1 MITIKTNHG
10 DISVELFDE
19 KAPISCENFRQ
30 YVKDGHFAG
39 TIFHRVMPNFMIQGG
54 GMDEKMRSKTTRDP
68 IKNEADN
75 GESNARGTLA
85 MARTAV
91 VDSATSQFFI
101 NLRDNDFLNHSTRDF
116 GYAVFGKV
124 TGGMDVVDAITAVET
139 GNQAGHSDVPVETVK
154 IVEVKIVE
162 VKIDD

>member
-10 DISVELFDE
+10 DISVELFEE

-30 YVKDGHFAG
+30 YVADGHFNG
-39 TIFHRVMPNFMIQGG
+39 TIFHRVIPNFMIQCG
-54 GMDEKMRSKTTRDP
+54 GMDADMNSKPTRDP

-75 GESNARGTLA
+75 GETNLRGTLA
-85 MARTAV
+85 MARTGV

-101 NLRDNDFLNHSTRDF
+101 NLRDNDFLNHGGRDF

-124 TGGMDVVDAITAVET
+124 TDGMDVVDAIAAVAT
-139 GNQAGHSDVPVETVK
+139 GNSGGHQDVPLEPVT
-154 IVEVKIVE
+154 ILEVSAG
-162 VKIDD
+162 

>member
-30 YVKDGHFAG
+30 YIKDGHFDG
-39 TIFHRVMPNFMIQGG
+39 TIFHRVIPNFMIQGG
-54 GMDEKMRSKTTRDP
+54 GMDESMSPKATRDP

-75 GESNARGTLA
+75 GEKNERGTLA
-85 MARTAV
+85 MARTGV

-101 NLRDNDFLNHSTRDF
+101 NLNNNDFLNHGGRDF
-116 GYAVFGKV
+116 GYAVFARV
-124 TGGMDVVDAITAVET
+124 SDGMDVVDAI
-139 GNQAGHSDVPVETVK
+139 AGVVTSNKGGHQDVPLDTVT
-154 IVEVKIVE
+154 ITEVTIE
-162 VKIDD
+162 E

>member
-10 DISVELFDE
+10 DISVELFDK

-30 YVKDGHFAG
+30 YVRDAHFDN
-39 TIFHRVMPNFMIQGG
+39 TIFHRVIPNFMIQGG
-54 GMDEKMRSKTTRDP
+54 GMDESMASKPTRDP

-75 GESNARGTLA
+75 GESNRRGTLA
-85 MARTAV
+85 MARTGV

-101 NLRDNDFLNHSTRDF
+101 NLRDNDFLDHGTRDF

-124 TGGMDVVDAITAVET
+124 SGGLDVVDAIAAVPT
-139 GNQAGHSDVPVETVK
+139 GNRSGHSDVPLEAVT
-154 IVEVKIVE
+154 ILEVT
-162 VKIDD
+162 IDD

>member
-10 DISVELFDE
+10 DISVELFED

-30 YVKDGHFAG
+30 YAADGHYDG
-39 TIFHRVMPNFMIQGG
+39 TVFHRVIPNFMIQGG
-54 GMDEKMRSKTTRDP
+54 GMDENMSDKPTRAP

-75 GESNARGTLA
+75 GVSNERGTLA
-85 MARTAV
+85 MARTMV

-101 NLRDNDFLNHSTRDF
+101 NLKDNSFLDHGTRDF

-124 TGGMDVVDAITAVET
+124 TPSTGTSWWPPRLPVWTAAILSTTSMPSVTLPNTA
-139 GNQAGHSDVPVETVK
+139 
-154 IVEVKIVE
+154 
-162 VKIDD
+162 